1 MVLAAVLPL
10 ADELPFSIPSLSGTF
25 VAGAYLAR
33 PEAWPLDSEETPF
46 VNVST
51 DASGNSSGR
60 MSWFALQVRSR
71 RESVIAA
78 QLMEQGYEC
87 FLPLHKSVRRWS
99 DRMKEVEQ
107 PLFPGYLFS
116 RFDFL
121 NCRSLL
127 MTPGVQQVLGNGRNP
142 IPVEE
147 RELQSIRQALSSGL
161 PNQPWPYLQVG
172 ERVRVNHG
180 SLNNLEGILI
190 NFKGSHR
197 IVLSVT
203 LLQRSVALEIDLVWV
218 TPIPETNAPSRVLHG
233 SRAPIPILGQ

>member
-1 MVLAAVLPL
+1 VH
-10 ADELPFSIPSLSGTF
+10 
-25 VAGAYLAR
+25 
-33 PEAWPLDSEETPF
+33 
-46 VNVST
+46 VST
-51 DASGNSSGR
+51 NASGNSSGQ

-78 QLMEQGYEC
+78 QLLEQGYEC

-218 TPIPETNAPSRVLHG
+218 TPISETNARSRVLHG